1 MLISIAAFQF
11 CDGTRSGGVGVT
23 RLRFRVSRKIQV
35 AQIFR
40 GDEVETFDRG
50 NRETIVTFEI
60 SRTFSTQ
67 EAADVYV
74 LQHEDTV
81 PSTGLVTFTAFQPNG
96 QKVVRYLA
104 EGVVQT
110 HELLEQIGVTTRHH
124 YTIIGGTIQQA
135 APSS

>member
-1 MLISIAAFQF
+1 MLVSIATFQL

-50 NRETIVTFEI
+50 NRETTVTFEI
-60 SRTFSTQ
+60 FRTFLTQ

-81 PSTGLVTFTAFQPNG
+81 PSAGLVTFTAFQPNG

-104 EGVVQT
+104 GGVVQT
-110 HELLEQIGVTTRHH
+110 HELLEQLGVTTRHH

-135 APSS
+135 IPPT